1 MQLLTAWVRGQE
13 QRDRSAWL
21 AAEPDTG
28 GLNTAEKE
36 LTVLWS
42 L

>member
-1 MQLLTAWVRGQE
+1 MQLLRAGVGGQE
-13 QRDRSAWL
+13 QRDRSTWL
-21 AAEPDTG
+21 AVEPDTG

-36 LTVLWS
+36 LAVLWS